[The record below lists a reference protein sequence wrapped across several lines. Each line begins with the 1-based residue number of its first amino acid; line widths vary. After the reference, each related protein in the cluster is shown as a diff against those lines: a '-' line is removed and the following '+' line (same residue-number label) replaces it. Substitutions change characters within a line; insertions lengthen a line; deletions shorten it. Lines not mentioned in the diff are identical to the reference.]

1 MGEDTDTRY
10 RAQYTVKSILYL
22 NLHLYAFKGKKMIS
36 GRWWVALFQSAAV
49 RRKQTANEIRDLLPL
64 PFPGS
69 IWEGESWAGK
79 GGEGT
84 SQLLGM
90 SPLP

>member
-36 GRWWVALFQSAAV
+36 GR
-49 RRKQTANEIRDLLPL
+49 
-64 PFPGS
+64 
-69 IWEGESWAGK
+69 
-79 GGEGT
+79 
-84 SQLLGM
+84 
-90 SPLP
+90 